1 MLWLIK
7 VNSRITYQL
16 KNLSMKSNQEL
27 SKEELHSKKKKL
39 RISIIVVSS
48 LIILYAVYFVI
59 RLVSGTWQ
67 ANNTLGIVGMGVLG
81 VLISNLTIQLSV
93 IQKEIKSRN
102 GSD

>member
-1 MLWLIK
+1 
-7 VNSRITYQL
+7 
-16 KNLSMKSNQEL
+16 MKSYQKL
-27 SKEELHSKKKKL
+27 SKEELYSIKKKTRL
-39 RISIIVVSS
+39 SIIVVSS

-59 RLVSGTWQ
+59 KLVSGTWQ

-81 VLISNLTIQLSV
+81 VLISNLTIRLSV

>member
-1 MLWLIK
+1 
-7 VNSRITYQL
+7 
-16 KNLSMKSNQEL
+16 MKSKREL

-48 LIILYAVYFVI
+48 LIMLYAVYFVI
-59 RLVSGTWQ
+59 KLVSGTWQ

-93 IQKEIKSRN
+93 IQKEIKSRT
-102 GSD
+102 GSN

>member
-1 MLWLIK
+1 
-7 VNSRITYQL
+7 
-16 KNLSMKSNQEL
+16 MKSYQKL
-27 SKEELHSKKKKL
+27 SKEELYSIKKKT

-59 RLVSGTWQ
+59 KLVSGTWQ
-67 ANNTLGIVGMGVLG
+67 ANNTLGVVGMGVLG
-81 VLISNLTIQLSV
+81 VLISNLSLKRSA